1 MIRWWTFILCAAI
14 SCAAVA
20 AQSSEPKFLDV
31 NIICSASGTATE
43 DNGSLVFE
51 IANGRS
57 YVGNYVVADSSSGIS
72 ANLAQHYTGRKLFS
86 LVFNLALRH
95 DSTGMRL
102 AGQWSSWR
110 TQGVSA
116 PSTCKE
122 DKTDTL
128 IASGKPVTSTTTERR
143 VVRWTPEQ
151 AQKESGMSAW
161 KEEKIDTPIAL
172 GKPVTIKISDL
183 TDGRRVVMQVTAS
196 TEGPNLQDRLGGNE
210 ITLISTQLLNGK
222 QYSRALSGRK
232 YFADG
237 VLFLNNFNLP
247 QADKSELRMAYSA
260 NVWGI
265 PDSITGS
272 TPCHLTFW
280 RSYTMQPSGREQEG
294 VVTPD
299 NYSSQYF
306 RDIVLEPGKE
316 IRLIFPADTPSV
328 RGFNIVDTL
337 ILVPR

>member
-14 SCAAVA
+14 SSAAVA
-20 AQSSEPKFLDV
+20 AQSSEPRFLDV
-31 NIICSASGTATE
+31 NIICSATGTATE

-51 IANGRS
+51 IAKGRS
-57 YVGNYVVADSSSGIS
+57 YVGNYVVADSSTGIS

-86 LVFNLALRH
+86 LVFNLGLWL

-102 AGQWSSWR
+102 AGQWTTWR
-110 TQGVSA
+110 TRGASEMSVW
-116 PSTCKE
+116 KE
-122 DKTDTL
+122 DMIDTL
-128 IASGKPVTSTTTERR
+128 IDSGKSVTTMST
-143 VVRWTPEQ
+143 VSAGYWSPEQ
-151 AQKESGMSAW
+151 AQGVSEMSAW
-161 KEEKIDTPIAL
+161 KEEMIDTPIAL
-172 GKPVTIKISDL
+172 GKQVTFKIGSL

-196 TEGPNLQDRLGGNE
+196 TKGPDLQERLGDNE
-210 ITLISTQLLNGK
+210 VTLISTQLLEGK

-237 VLFLNNFNLP
+237 VQFLNHFNLP
-247 QADKSELRMAYSA
+247 QADKRELRMMYSA
-260 NVWGI
+260 YVLGI
-265 PDSITGS
+265 PDSISGS
-272 TPCHLTFW
+272 TPCHLTFK
-280 RSYTMQPSGREQEG
+280 RMYTMQPSGREQEG

-328 RGFNIVDTL
+328 QGFDIVDTL
-337 ILVPR
+337 ILAPR

>member
-1 MIRWWTFILCAAI
+1 MLVLFTAI
-14 SCAAVA
+14 SCVAVA
-20 AQSSEPKFLDV
+20 AQSSEPRFLDV
-31 NIICSASGTATE
+31 NIICSATGTATE

-86 LVFNLALRH
+86 LVFNLVLRH

-102 AGQWSSWR
+102 AGQWSTWR
-110 TQGVSA
+110 TQGGSEMSA
-116 PSTCKE
+116 WKE
-122 DKTDTL
+122 DMIDTL
-128 IASGKPVTSTTTERR
+128 IDSGKPVTNRTTYTRAGQWSPERTQG
-143 VVRWTPEQ
+143 VLE
-151 AQKESGMSAW
+151 MSAW
-161 KEEKIDTPIAL
+161 KEEMIDTPIAL
-172 GKPVTIKISDL
+172 GKPVTIRIGDL

-196 TEGPNLQDRLGGNE
+196 TKGPDFQERLGDNE
-210 ITLISTQLLNGK
+210 VTLISTQLLEGK

-237 VLFLNNFNLP
+237 VQFLNHFNLP
-247 QADKSELRMAYSA
+247 QADKRELRMVYSVY
-260 NVWGI
+260 VWGV

-272 TPCHLTFW
+272 IPCHLTFK
-280 RSYTMQPSGREQEG
+280 RMYTMQPSGREQEG
-294 VVTPD
+294 VVAPD

-316 IRLIFPADTPSV
+316 MRLIFPADTPSV
-328 RGFNIVDTL
+328 RGFDIVDTL
-337 ILVPR
+337 ILAPR